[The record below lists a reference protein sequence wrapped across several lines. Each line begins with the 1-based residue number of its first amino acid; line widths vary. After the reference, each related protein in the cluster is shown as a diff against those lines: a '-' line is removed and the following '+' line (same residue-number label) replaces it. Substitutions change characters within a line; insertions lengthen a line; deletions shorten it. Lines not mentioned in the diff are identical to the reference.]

1 MTLGFHILLTLRE
14 GPIPM
19 TFFQAEDNLHFD
31 LPRRLTKQDRSPK
44 QSPSKV
50 GKFASDLAVSECYVD
65 VEGSE

>member
-1 MTLGFHILLTLRE
+1 
-14 GPIPM
+14 M

-31 LPRRLTKQDRSPK
+31 LPRRLTKQDPIPK

-50 GKFASDLAVSECYVD
+50 GKFASDLAISECYVD